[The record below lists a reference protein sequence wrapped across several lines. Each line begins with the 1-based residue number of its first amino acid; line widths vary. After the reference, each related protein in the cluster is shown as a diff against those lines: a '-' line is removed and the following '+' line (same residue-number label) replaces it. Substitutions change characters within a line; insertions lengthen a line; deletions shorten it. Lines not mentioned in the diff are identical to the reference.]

1 MIWPR
6 TLPAWART
14 AWWKLTG
21 AGQQPVQE
29 AAPGEWWASMEQ
41 MCLMEWATAPP
52 LAAGNH
58 RAATPEAPGPDDP
71 RMTRANQQE
80 T

>member
-52 LAAGNH
+52 W
-58 RAATPEAPGPDDP
+58 PPGITEQPHP
-71 RMTRANQQE
+71 KPLGPTIHE
-80 T
+80 